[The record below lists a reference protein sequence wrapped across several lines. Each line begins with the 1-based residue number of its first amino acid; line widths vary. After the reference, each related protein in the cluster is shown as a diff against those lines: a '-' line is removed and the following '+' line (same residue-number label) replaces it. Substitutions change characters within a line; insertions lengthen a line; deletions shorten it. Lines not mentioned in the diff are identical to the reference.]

1 MFDDV
6 VQDVRAHVE
15 SVVSAKMG
23 DLEGRLF
30 KFLSGCATDASVRDG
45 SDALKVL
52 LAGVE
57 TQFLEE
63 HMVLVDTINAH
74 TAATNAQTALL
85 GAVCDDVKTM
95 DKKVDVLCSHT
106 GRFGHIEG
114 DVAAIAKSVQ
124 GVTNVT
130 DAVSSFVTG
139 LND

>member
-85 GAVCDDVKTM
+85 EAVCGEVKAINE
-95 DKKVDVLCSHT
+95 KI
-106 GRFGHIEG
+106 GRPLFTHG
-114 DVAAIAKSVQ
+114 
-124 GVTNVT
+124 
-130 DAVSSFVTG
+130 SSWEHRAGRCDNRQVCPRRCKC
-139 LND
+139 N